1 MLACLDLEGVLLPEI
16 WIAFAEKTG
25 IEKLK
30 LTTREIPNYDE
41 LMQGRLKILNDNNL
55 KLIDIQNVIKTLSP
69 LAGAIDF
76 LTWLKSEFQVIILS
90 DTFYQFVGPLMQSL
104 DYPTLFCHELTV
116 DSKGNITNYRLRQK
130 DSKTKV
136 VSALKK
142 LNFKI
147 FAAKGTAMFLSKF
160 AIKVYS
166 IKKVNEGSPHIVD
179 LIKDNK
185 IHMIINTTS
194 GSKSVADSLSIRRT
208 ALRTKIPYFTTIS
221 AAKIAVTGLN
231 IINENEINVKSIQEL
246 YKS

>member
-25 IEKLK
+25 IEQLK
-30 LTTREIPNYDE
+30 LTTREIPDYDE

-76 LTWLKSEFQVIILS
+76 LAWLKTEFQVIILS

-116 DSKGNITNYRLRQK
+116 DSKGSITGYLLRQK
-130 DSKTKV
+130 DGKTKA

-142 LNFKI
+142 LNFKVI
-147 FAAKGTAMFLSKF
+147 AAGDSYNDTGMLQEADAGILFCPPDNV
-160 AIKVYS
+160 IKEFPQFPISRNYEELKNTLLDIRVA
-166 IKKVNEGSPHIVD
+166 
-179 LIKDNK
+179 LNK
-185 IHMIINTTS
+185 
-194 GSKSVADSLSIRRT
+194 
-208 ALRTKIPYFTTIS
+208 
-221 AAKIAVTGLN
+221 
-231 IINENEINVKSIQEL
+231 
-246 YKS
+246 